1 MSMHNA
7 ACDGVGHMY
16 CGGVGG
22 GALFI
27 VTLAQSES

>member
-1 MSMHNA
+1 MSIHNA

-16 CGGVGG
+16 CGG

>member
-16 CGGVGG
+16 CGGGG

>member
-16 CGGVGG
+16 CGGG